1 MSTTTQKPASERRAP
16 ARKTAPPSRTT
27 PSIPALGDIGK
38 LIGKLQLPGIDVAA
52 IIDAQRK
59 DVQALADANKQAYD
73 GIKALAQ
80 RRDEI
85 LRDALVEWQQ
95 SLKDAGEGA
104 KTTQPAEMARAG
116 VEKAIASIRELA
128 EMEAQTRQKAWK
140 VLQDR
145 FEENVASLKMV
156 LQPRRV
162 PSKDV

>member
-1 MSTTTQKPASERRAP
+1 MSTTTQKPASKRRAP
-16 ARKTAPPSRTT
+16 ARKTASPSRKT
-27 PSIPALGDIGK
+27 PGIPALGDIGK
-38 LIGKLQLPGIDVAA
+38 LFGKLQLPGIDVAA

-59 DVQALADANKQAYD
+59 DMVALADANKQAYD

-95 SLKDAGEGA
+95 SLKNAGEGA
-104 KTTQPAEMARAG
+104 KTRQPAEMARGG

-156 LQPRRV
+156 LQPKRI